1 VADVAVDDLPGP
13 VVTFLNVIGIDW
25 PYINEDQVRQFATL
39 VREFGQAVEQTH
51 QDATQAVGNFASAY
65 QGSSTETMSSGWSR
79 LSAAHVDEIVDGTK
93 ILAEALDV
101 GADFIVAQ
109 KAEAVVELVVMA
121 ATFVADQAAA
131 VATLGIAEA
140 AVPAIIAAGKALVE
154 TLKQQLIQMI
164 AGEIIEAAAKPLFAK
179 VEQMVAGLD
188 WSNSGGGSSGNG
200 SAVQIDFAEA
210 RAHVATMRA
219 HAETM
224 AGHAATLSSGLS
236 GLSF

>member
-1 VADVAVDDLPGP
+1 VAADDLPGP

-51 QDATQAVGNFASAY
+51 QDATQAVQNFAGAY
-65 QGSSTETMSSGWSR
+65 QGSSTQAMSSGWSK
-79 LSAAHVDEIVDGTK
+79 LSAAHVTEIVDGCG
-93 ILAEALDV
+93 ILAEALEV

-109 KAEAVVELVVMA
+109 KIEAIAELVVMA

-131 VATLGIAEA
+131 VATFGLAEA
-140 AVPAIIAAGKALVE
+140 AVPLIEAAGRALME
-154 TLKQQLIQMI
+154 TLKQQIIQMV
-164 AGEIIEAAAKPLFAK
+164 AGQIIEAAAKPLFAK

-188 WSNSGGGSSGNG
+188 WSNSGAGGGGTGGSF
-200 SAVQIDFAEA
+200 QIDFAEA
-210 RAHVATMRA
+210 RAHVATMRT

>member
-1 VADVAVDDLPGP
+1 MAADDLPGP

-25 PYINEDQVRQFATL
+25 PYIDEDQVRQFATL
-39 VREFGQAVEQTH
+39 VREFGQAVDQTH
-51 QDATQAVGNFASAY
+51 QDATQAIQGFSQAY
-65 QGSSTETMSSGWSR
+65 QGSSTQVMSSGWSN
-79 LSAAHVDEIVDGTK
+79 LSAAHVTEIVEGTR
-93 ILAEALDV
+93 ILAEALDI

-109 KAEAVVELVVMA
+109 KIEAIAELIVMA

-131 VATLGIAEA
+131 VATLGLAEA

-154 TLKQQLIQMI
+154 TLKQQIIQMI
-164 AGEIIEAAAKPLFAK
+164 AGQIIEAAAKPLFAK
-179 VEQMVAGLD
+179 VEQMVSGLD
-188 WSNSGGGSSGNG
+188 WSNAGGGGGQS

-210 RAHVATMRA
+210 RQHVETLRA

-224 AGHAATLSSGLS
+224 AGHAQTLSSGLS

>member
-1 VADVAVDDLPGP
+1 M
-13 VVTFLNVIGIDW
+13 TFLNVIGIDW

-39 VREFGQAVEQTH
+39 VREFGQAVDQTH
-51 QDATQAVGNFASAY
+51 QDATQAVQNFSQAY
-65 QGSSTETMSSGWSR
+65 QGSSTEVMSSGWSK
-79 LSAAHVDEIVDGTK
+79 LSAAHVVEIVDGTK

-131 VATLGIAEA
+131 VATFGLAEA

-154 TLKQQLIQMI
+154 TLKQQIIQMI
-164 AGEIIEAAAKPLFAK
+164 AGQVIEAAAKPLFAK

-188 WSNSGGGSSGNG
+188 WSNAGGGSGSS

-210 RAHVATMRA
+210 RTHIATMRA

-224 AGHAATLSSGLS
+224 QGHAATLSSGLS